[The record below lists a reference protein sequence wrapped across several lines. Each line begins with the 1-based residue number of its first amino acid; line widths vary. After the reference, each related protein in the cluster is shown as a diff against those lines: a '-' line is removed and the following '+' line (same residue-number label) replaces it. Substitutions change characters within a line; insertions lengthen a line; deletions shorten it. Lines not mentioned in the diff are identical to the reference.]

1 MKGKVLT
8 AAVGAAMLAL
18 SGCGSAQHHVTSQPS
33 ASATAA
39 SQSTPPPPSPFDVWW
54 DSRDSQH
61 FLATQTDI
69 VNIQKDAN
77 NGDITDLDIEA
88 HKLFSD
94 AVAAGHHPCPVDR
107 RIFLNAMADYGVAAG
122 YIFEYANYSKAGK
135 LIRRGNALINR
146 ITDITS
152 EVSG

>member
-1 MKGKVLT
+1 VGQPGF
-8 AAVGAAMLAL
+8 AALPRYPDRHREH
-18 SGCGSAQHHVTSQPS
+18 SEGC
-33 ASATAA
+33 
-39 SQSTPPPPSPFDVWW
+39 
-54 DSRDSQH
+54 
-61 FLATQTDI
+61 
-69 VNIQKDAN
+69 N

-88 HKLFSD
+88 HKLFND

-107 RIFLNAMADYGVAAG
+107 RIFLNAMVDYGVAAG